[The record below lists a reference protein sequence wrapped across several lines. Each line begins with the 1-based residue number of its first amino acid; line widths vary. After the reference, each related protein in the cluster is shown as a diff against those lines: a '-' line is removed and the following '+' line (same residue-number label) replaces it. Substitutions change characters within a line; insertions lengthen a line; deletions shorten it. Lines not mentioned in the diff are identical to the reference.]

1 MPLSELIQ
9 LRKSL
14 HRQPEIAFEE
24 WNTAARISEF
34 FHPLSPDHII
44 SQLGGTGLAFVFK
57 GKKPGPR
64 TLFRCELDALRILEK
79 SEVKYKSQMEG
90 KGHLCGHDGH
100 MAIICGL
107 GEKLAANRPESGE
120 VVLLFQPAEETGQG
134 ARAILDD
141 PKFELIRPDY
151 AFALHNLPG
160 FPLHQVVLR
169 NGTFAAGSTGFTIKL
184 TGKTAHAAHPEDG
197 INPASAIAHLIQVL
211 PKIPEKLKN
220 FALVTIIHA
229 ELASLAFG
237 TSAGR
242 GGLSLT
248 VRAFDQSDLENLINR
263 IKAEAKGIA
272 ILEKLTCEFELLETF
287 AVSKNDPKAGQL
299 VEKVLEDLDL
309 SWIEKSDPFRWSED
323 FGLFSQA
330 CPAFLFGL
338 GAGEDCPQLHEGTYD
353 FPDELIETGVR
364 IFEGIARKVDG

>member
-57 GKKPGPR
+57 RKKPGPR
-64 TLFRCELDALRILEK
+64 TLFRCELDALPILEK

-169 NGTFAAGSTGFTIKL
+169 NGTFAAGSTGVTIKL

-211 PKIPEKLKN
+211 PKLPEKLKN

-229 ELASLAFG
+229 ELGSLAFG

-242 GGLSLT
+242 GSLSVT

-323 FGLFSQA
+323 FGLFSQQ
-330 CPAFLFGL
+330 CPSYLFGL
-338 GAGEDCPQLHEGTYD
+338 GAGETCSQLHEPTYD

-364 IFEGIARKVDG
+364 IFEGIVRKING